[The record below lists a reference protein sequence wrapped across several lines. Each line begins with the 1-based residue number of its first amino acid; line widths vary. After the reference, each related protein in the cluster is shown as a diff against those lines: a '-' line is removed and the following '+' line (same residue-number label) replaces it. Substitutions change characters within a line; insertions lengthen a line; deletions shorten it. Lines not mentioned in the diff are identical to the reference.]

1 MTART
6 ALTSGHP
13 SFPYRDLALAA
24 RRNLTRGLA
33 ASALAHFALLAALV
47 ASQDPGAPLRLV
59 KGSVELVPNP
69 PVFVPPAARPV
80 PPDMEAPPIIENGI
94 LIPVER
100 PRIDPPEAPVW
111 NGHSETVREGD
122 GAPPG
127 PLAGSE
133 QSGPGMAE
141 PPEPAEKT
149 FVFFDEP
156 PVPVYRPD
164 PAYPGWARENGISG
178 TVVLR
183 VLVDRE
189 GTVRRVS
196 VARGVTGLTEA
207 AQEALLRWIFRPA
220 RANGQPVMVWVEIP
234 VSFRLGE

>member
-6 ALTSGHP
+6 VLTPGP
-13 SFPYRDLALAA
+13 PPFPYRDLALAA

-47 ASQDPGAPLRLV
+47 ASQDPEAPLRLV

-69 PVFVPPAARPV
+69 PLFVPPAARPV
-80 PPDMEAPPIIENGI
+80 PPNAEAPPTVENGFVV
-94 LIPVER
+94 PVER
-100 PRIDPPEAPVW
+100 PRIEPPVTPIR
-111 NGHSETVREGD
+111 NGHSVTPREGD
-122 GAPPG
+122 GPPPG
-127 PLAGSE
+127 AFPGSE
-133 QSGPGMAE
+133 QGRPGLAE
-141 PPEPAEKT
+141 PPEPSEKT

-183 VLVDRE
+183 ALVDRE

-196 VARGVTGLTEA
+196 VVRGVTGLTEA
-207 AQEALLRWIFRPA
+207 AQEALLRWTFRPA

-234 VSFRLGE
+234 VSFRLGG

>member
-47 ASQDPGAPLRLV
+47 ASQDPEAPLRLV

-69 PVFVPPAARPV
+69 PVFVPPAARPI
-80 PPDMEAPPIIENGI
+80 PPDMEAPPIVAEGD
-94 LIPVER
+94 LVPVER
-100 PRIDPPEAPVW
+100 PRFDPPKMPIR
-111 NGHSETVREGD
+111 NGQTGNVREG
-122 GAPPG
+122 GAPSG
-127 PLAGSE
+127 PLPGSE
-133 QSGPGMAE
+133 QGRSGVVD
-141 PPEPAEKT
+141 PPEPAEHG

-156 PVPVYRPD
+156 PVPVHRPD

-196 VARGVTGLTEA
+196 VVRGVTGLTEA
-207 AQEALLRWIFRPA
+207 AQEALFRWIFRPA
-220 RANGQPVMVWVEIP
+220 RANRQPVMVWVEIP

>member
-6 ALTSGHP
+6 ILTPGPP

-47 ASQDPGAPLRLV
+47 ASQDPEAPLRLV

-69 PVFVPPAARPV
+69 PLFVPPAARPI
-80 PPDMEAPPIIENGI
+80 PPDMEAPPLVENGVV
-94 LIPVER
+94 LPVER
-100 PRIDPPEAPVW
+100 PRIDPQEAPIR
-111 NGHSETVREGD
+111 NGHTETVREGN
-122 GAPPG
+122 GAAPG
-127 PLAGSE
+127 PLHGSE
-133 QSGPGMAE
+133 PGRSGLAE
-141 PPEPAEKT
+141 PPEPAEKA

-164 PAYPGWARENGISG
+164 PAYPAWARENGISG

-183 VLVDRE
+183 ALVDRE

-196 VARGVTGLTEA
+196 VVRGVTGLTEA
-207 AQEALLRWIFRPA
+207 AQEALLRWTFRPA